1 MLRQKVESISTC
13 YFLCV
18 VYIMG
23 KNGGWVD
30 GRALGFNEVIPK
42 CGQVLLRDKKMK
54 EALQNDSRGHGTLGL
69 Y

>member
-1 MLRQKVESISTC
+1 MLVIIVLKLRLAMLRQKVESISTC

-30 GRALGFNEVIPK
+30 GRALGFNEVMPK
-42 CGQVLLRDKKMK
+42 CG
-54 EALQNDSRGHGTLGL
+54 
-69 Y
+69 